1 MIALL
6 ELTLPGLP
14 TIYNGDE
21 IGMEDGKI
29 LPHQVRD
36 PSATEEM
43 GGRDP
48 QRTPMQWDATKNA
61 GFTTGEPWLPVAESS
76 TKNNVAQ
83 QMDDDE
89 SFLSLYQMLLHLRH
103 IDPVLVSGSFDL
115 IDVVNDMLVYQ
126 RSGDDRTYL
135 VVLNFANESRSV
147 QVPKG
152 DVLFLTN
159 RGDVEE
165 YDEHGVA
172 GRQNQNKSNSL

>member
-1 MIALL
+1 
-6 ELTLPGLP
+6 
-14 TIYNGDE
+14 
-21 IGMEDGKI
+21 
-29 LPHQVRD
+29 
-36 PSATEEM
+36 
-43 GGRDP
+43 
-48 QRTPMQWDATKNA
+48 
-61 GFTTGEPWLPVAESS
+61 
-76 TKNNVAQ
+76 
-83 QMDDDE
+83 MDDDE

-165 YDEHGVA
+165 YDEHGELTLKAHSAVLI
-172 GRQNQNKSNSL
+172 KL